1 MLIIFWYYRIQVI
14 SETPEWLQPGK
25 YIDAKDKYGTWQV
38 AIILAADK
46 ERIKVRFDGWA
57 LKYD

>member
-1 MLIIFWYYRIQVI
+1 MI